1 MPEYFGLFLGL
12 AVGVV
17 AGVFGVGGGIVLVPA
32 LVYIFKLTQHQA
44 QGTSLAVFVAP
55 IGLLG
60 ALRYYYS
67 GNANIHLAAFLA
79 VGLFVGAYFGATLVQ
94 PLPGLLMKR
103 LFGGFLLIVSLHM
116 IFSK

>member
-12 AVGVV
+12 AIGVLS
-17 AGVFGVGGGIVLVPA
+17 GVFGIGGGVVLVPA
-32 LVYIFKLTQHQA
+32 LLYIFKLTQHQA

-67 GNANIHLAAFLA
+67 GNTNIALAIFVAIGLFIGAFL
-79 VGLFVGAYFGATLVQ
+79 GASIVQ
-94 PLPGLLMKR
+94 PWPGLLVKR